1 MENQD
6 IIRELAR
13 ISSKHKVFV
22 IIVEIEGIK
31 VNAANQWGLSLRF
44 RSINDFTINFIS

>member
-1 MENQD
+1 VENQD

-31 VNAANQWGLSLRF
+31 VNAAN
-44 RSINDFTINFIS
+44 